1 MEIKTI
7 GVIGAGQMGGGI
19 AQVAATSGFQVI
31 MSDIA
36 QGLLDKGVAFIGKN
50 LDRQV
55 QKERM
60 TEAGKK
66 EVLARI
72 KTTLLLKE
80 LAAIDF
86 AVEAATEDEQLK
98 LSIFKELDK
107 ICRPGVILASNTS
120 SIPITRI
127 ASASKRAEL
136 VIGMHFMNPVP
147 VMRLVEIIKGLATSE
162 GTFQVT
168 KDLATRMGKT
178 PVEANDFPGFISNR
192 ILMPLINE
200 AIFALLEGVG
210 TAEAIDQVI
219 KLGLNHP
226 MGPLELADLIGL
238 DTCLAIMKTL
248 YEGFGDPKYFPCPLL
263 KKYVEAGYLGK
274 KSGRGF
280 YSYGQTA
287 TSGEKQQEK

>member
-19 AQVAATSGFQVI
+19 AQVAAASGFQVVLN
-31 MSDIA
+31 DVE
-36 QGLLDKGVAFIGKN
+36 QRFLDNGLTVISKN

-60 TEAGKK
+60 TKAEKE

-72 KTTLLLKE
+72 TGTIKLKDM
-80 LAAIDF
+80 AGVDF
-86 AVEAATEDEQLK
+86 IIEAATENEGIK
-98 LSIFKELDK
+98 LAVFEELDH

-127 ASASKRAEL
+127 ASATQRPEI

-162 GTFQVT
+162 EALHVT
-168 KDLATRMGKT
+168 TDLAVKMGKT
-178 PVEANDFPGFISNR
+178 PVEANDYAGFISNR
-192 ILMPLINE
+192 VLMPMINE
-200 AIFALLEGVG
+200 AIYALYQGVG
-210 TAEAIDQVI
+210 TVEAIDQVM
-219 KLGLNHP
+219 KLGMNHP

-238 DTCLAIMKTL
+238 DTCLAIMTTI
-248 YEGFGDPKYFPCPLL
+248 YEGLGEQKYFPCPLL
-263 KKYVEAGYLGK
+263 KKYVNAGYFGR

-280 YSYGQTA
+280 YSYDA
-287 TSGEKQQEK
+287 KEK

>member
-19 AQVAATSGFQVI
+19 VQVAAASGFQVI

-36 QGLLDKGVAFIGKN
+36 QGLLDKGVAVIGKN
-50 LDRQV
+50 LDRLV

-60 TEAGKK
+60 TEAEKK

-72 KTTLLLKE
+72 KATLLLKE
-80 LAAIDF
+80 MAAADF
-86 AVEAATEDEQLK
+86 AVEAATENEQLK
-98 LSIFKELDK
+98 LSIFAELDK

-127 ASASKRAEL
+127 ASATKRPEL

-162 GTFQVT
+162 GTFEVT
-168 KDLATRMGKT
+168 KDLAIRMGKT

-192 ILMPLINE
+192 VLMPMINE

-263 KKYVEAGYLGK
+263 TKYVEAGYLGK
-274 KSGRGF
+274 KTGKGF
-280 YSYGQTA
+280 YSYGQRA
-287 TSGEKQQEK
+287 TSGEKQ

>member
-19 AQVAATSGFQVI
+19 TQVAAASGFQVI
-31 MSDIA
+31 IGDID
-36 QGLLDKGVAFIGKN
+36 QGLLDKGVAIIGKN
-50 LDRQV
+50 LDRLV

-72 KTTLLLKE
+72 KATLLLKE
-80 LAAIDF
+80 MAAADF
-86 AVEAATEDEQLK
+86 AVEAANEDEQLK
-98 LSIFKELDK
+98 LSIFTELDK

-127 ASASKRAEL
+127 ASATKRSEL

-168 KDLATRMGKT
+168 KDLAIKMGKT

-192 ILMPLINE
+192 VLMPLINE

-210 TAEAIDQVI
+210 TAEAIDQVV

-263 KKYVEAGYLGK
+263 TKYVEAGYLGK
-274 KSGRGF
+274 KAGRGF
-280 YSYGQTA
+280 YSYGQRA
-287 TSGEKQQEK
+287 TSGEKQ

>member
-36 QGLLDKGVAFIGKN
+36 QGLLDKGVATIGKN

-60 TEAGKK
+60 TGAGKK
-66 EVLARI
+66 EVLAKI
-72 KTTLLLKE
+72 KTTLQLKE

-98 LSIFKELDK
+98 LSIFTELDG

-127 ASASKRAEL
+127 ASATKRPEL

-162 GTFQVT
+162 GTFLVT
-168 KDLATRMGKT
+168 KELTIKMGKT

>member
-19 AQVAATSGFQVI
+19 AQVAAVAGFQVI
-31 MSDIA
+31 MSDIS
-36 QGLLDKGVAFIGKN
+36 QGLVDKGVTRIGKN
-50 LDRQV
+50 LDRLV

-60 TEAGKK
+60 TVAEKQK
-66 EVLARI
+66 TLSRI
-72 KTTLLLKE
+72 KATVLLKE
-80 LAAIDF
+80 MAAADF
-86 AVEAATEDEQLK
+86 AVEAASEDEQLK
-98 LSIFKELDK
+98 LSIFAELDK

-127 ASASKRAEL
+127 ASATKRPEM

-147 VMRLVEIIKGLATSE
+147 VMRLVEIIKGLATVGE
-162 GTFQVT
+162 TFQVT
-168 KDLATRMGKT
+168 KDLAIRMGKI

-192 ILMPLINE
+192 VLMPMINE
-200 AIFALLEGVG
+200 AIFALLQGVG
-210 TAEAIDQVI
+210 TAEAIDQVM
-219 KLGLNHP
+219 KLGMNHP

-274 KSGRGF
+274 KTGRGF
-280 YSYGQTA
+280 YSY
-287 TSGEKQQEK
+287 EN

>member
-19 AQVAATSGFQVI
+19 AQVAAASGFQVI

-60 TEAGKK
+60 PEAEKK
-66 EVLARI
+66 EVLSRI
-72 KTTLLLKE
+72 KATLLLKE
-80 LAAIDF
+80 MATADF

-107 ICRPGVILASNTS
+107 ICRPGMILASNTS

-127 ASASKRAEL
+127 ASATKRPEL

-147 VMRLVEIIKGLATSE
+147 VMRLVEIIKGLATTE
-162 GTFQVT
+162 QTFQIT
-168 KDLATRMGKT
+168 KDLAIRMGKT

-248 YEGFGDPKYFPCPLL
+248 HEGLGDPKYFPCPLL
-263 KKYVEAGYLGK
+263 TKYVEAGYLGRK
-274 KSGRGF
+274 TGRGF
-280 YSYGQTA
+280 YSYGQRA
-287 TSGEKQQEK
+287 TSGEK

>member
-1 MEIKTI
+1 MEIKSI
-7 GVIGAGQMGGGI
+7 GIIGAGQMGGGI
-19 AQVAATSGFQVI
+19 AQVAAVSGLQVI
-31 MSDIA
+31 VGDVE
-36 QGLLDKGVAFIGKN
+36 QGFLDNGLTTIGKN

-60 TEAGKK
+60 TKAEKE

-72 KTTLLLKE
+72 TGTLQLKDM
-80 LAAIDF
+80 AGVDF
-86 AVEAATEDEQLK
+86 IIEAATEDERIK
-98 LSIFKELDK
+98 LAIFKELDQ

-127 ASASKRAEL
+127 ASATQRPEI

-162 GTFQVT
+162 EAFHVT
-168 KDLATRMGKT
+168 RDLAVKLGKT

-192 ILMPLINE
+192 VLMPLINE

-238 DTCLAIMKTL
+238 DTCLAIMQTL

-263 KKYVEAGYLGK
+263 KKYVDAGYFGRK
-274 KSGRGF
+274 TGRGF
-280 YSYGQTA
+280 YSYDNK
-287 TSGEKQQEK
+287 EK

>member
-19 AQVAATSGFQVI
+19 AQVAAVSGFQVI
-31 MSDIA
+31 VSDVD
-36 QGLLDKGVAFIGKN
+36 QGLLDKGLTTIGRN

-60 TEAGKK
+60 TKEEKE
-66 EVLARI
+66 EVLARV
-72 KTTLLLKE
+72 TGTLKLKDM
-80 LAAIDF
+80 AGVDF
-86 AVEAATEDEQLK
+86 IIEAATEDERIK
-98 LSIFKELDK
+98 LAIFKELDQ

-127 ASASKRAEL
+127 ASATQRPEI

-162 GTFQVT
+162 EAFHVT
-168 KDLATRMGKT
+168 RDLAVKMGKT

-238 DTCLAIMKTL
+238 DTCLAIMQTL

-263 KKYVEAGYLGK
+263 KKYVEAGYFGRK
-274 KSGRGF
+274 TGRGF
-280 YSYGQTA
+280 YSYDNK
-287 TSGEKQQEK
+287 EK

>member
-19 AQVAATSGFQVI
+19 AQVAAASGFQVI

-36 QGLLDKGVAFIGKN
+36 QDLLDKGVAAIGKN

-80 LAAIDF
+80 MAAADF

-98 LSIFKELDK
+98 LSIFKELAK

-162 GTFQVT
+162 ETFQVT
-168 KDLATRMGKT
+168 KDLAIKMGKT

-280 YSYGQTA
+280 YSYGQRA
-287 TSGEKQQEK
+287 TSGEKQ

>member
-1 MEIKTI
+1 MEIRTI

-19 AQVAATSGFQVI
+19 AQVVAAGGFQVI

-36 QGLLDKGVAFIGKN
+36 QSLLDKGVATIGKN
-50 LDRQV
+50 LDRLV

-60 TEAGKK
+60 TEVEKK

-80 LAAIDF
+80 MAAADF
-86 AVEAATEDEQLK
+86 AVEAATENEQLK
-98 LSIFKELDK
+98 LAIFAELDK
-107 ICRPGVILASNTS
+107 SCRPGVILASNTS

-127 ASASKRAEL
+127 ASATKRPEL

-147 VMRLVEIIKGLATSE
+147 VMRLVEIIKGLATSQE
-162 GTFQVT
+162 TFQVT
-168 KDLATRMGKT
+168 KDLATRVGKT

-192 ILMPLINE
+192 VLMPLINE

-263 KKYVEAGYLGK
+263 KKYVDAGYLGK
-274 KSGRGF
+274 KAGRGF
-280 YSYGQTA
+280 YSY
-287 TSGEKQQEK
+287 EKQ